1 MCPKVT
7 GLTDFHEKIPEKTGA
22 FTLLMESG
30 ACPDAMR
37 R

>member
-7 GLTDFHEKIPEKTGA
+7 GLTDFHEKISKKTRA
-22 FTLLMESG
+22 FAPLMESG
-30 ACPDAMR
+30 ACPDVMR